1 MKTSQPQAVRKLL
14 PKFTKHMYEGIIA
27 MHENI
32 KVPIAKKDNP
42 IKNGQKMWKDIFQKN
57 IQWPQAHK
65 KLINIVS

>member
-1 MKTSQPQAVRKLL
+1 MNLSKFKNFSLQFTLKKMKTSQPQAVRKLL

-42 IKNGQKMWKDIFQKN
+42 IKNGQKM
-57 IQWPQAHK
+57 
-65 KLINIVS
+65 